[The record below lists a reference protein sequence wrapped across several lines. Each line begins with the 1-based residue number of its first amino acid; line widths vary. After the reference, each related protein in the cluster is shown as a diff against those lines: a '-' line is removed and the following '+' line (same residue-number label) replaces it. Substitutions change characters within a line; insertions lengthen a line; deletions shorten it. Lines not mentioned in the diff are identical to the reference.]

1 VLFELDRDAED
12 WPFGTALEVEAVVA
26 GGEKGTLLPA
36 SALVDDAGAAV
47 VYEQR
52 SGEAFAR
59 REVRVSSRLGPDVLV
74 TGVPAGA
81 RVVTRGADAVRR
93 ASLLS
98 SGAPEG
104 HVH

>member
-1 VLFELDRDAED
+1 
-12 WPFGTALEVEAVVA
+12 
-26 GGEKGTLLPA
+26 
-36 SALVDDAGAAV
+36 
-47 VYEQR
+47 
-52 SGEAFAR
+52 
-59 REVRVSSRLGPDVLV
+59 V